1 MRCKRSLDYPAQKL
15 TSAFKYNICGEG
27 GESGSAFCCYVY
39 STTSQPLFAFPHTQ
53 AAGLL
58 PPLLS
63 DQPTAV
69 LCLLR
74 APPST
79 ARPPLVCVSVH
90 MLRAL
95 PCSGRPPIFQKAQS
109 MHTASLSSTPS
120 F

>member
-74 APPST
+74 APPQQP
-79 ARPPLVCVSVH
+79 ARPSSV
-90 MLRAL
+90 
-95 PCSGRPPIFQKAQS
+95 
-109 MHTASLSSTPS
+109 
-120 F
+120 